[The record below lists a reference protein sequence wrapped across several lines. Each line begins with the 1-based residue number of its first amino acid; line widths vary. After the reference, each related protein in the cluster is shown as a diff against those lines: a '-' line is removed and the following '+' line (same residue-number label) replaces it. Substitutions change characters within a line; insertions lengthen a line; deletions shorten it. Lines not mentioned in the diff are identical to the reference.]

1 MIGVNI
7 LSCTLKR
14 LSLNYCENKFIT
26 MKLKLFLATLLITN
40 FSLVINAQFDDLY
53 YDPNKD
59 AIKVSASDSESDNN
73 VSVSP
78 GFDDESYSYYDEI
91 NDNDY
96 YNSDYN
102 DYQYSTRIRRFNRP
116 STSIAY
122 YSPIWGFGWRDPYY
136 NPYFDNYN
144 YGNNAVVVVIGNS
157 WGWNRWNRW
166 NSWNN
171 CSYNNWG
178 WNNNNCGFNNWGYSD
193 WGWNNNGWGNNYC
206 VNNYYNHGGWNNGG
220 WNNGGWNNN
229 GGWHN
234 GNNGG
239 NNGGNNNPHGTY
251 YGSRKSGSSIA
262 STKGRV
268 EGPRKQTTNTNP
280 DVRPDGLTKNNDDN
294 VSSGSSPRSEKSRT
308 NLNEVDKTA
317 DKPEKSSIYNRKRGD
332 VSDRSEKYKSDFT
345 PAPKRNNTQESDKT
359 TESSSRREEKSS
371 STSRRSNDESSRS
384 SQSSGR
390 SYDGGSS
397 SRSSG
402 STSSGSSSSRSS
414 SGSSGSSG
422 RSSSRRGGGK

>member
-1 MIGVNI
+1 
-7 LSCTLKR
+7 
-14 LSLNYCENKFIT
+14 

-40 FSLVINAQFDDLY
+40 YSLVINAQFDDLY

-59 AIKVSASDSESDNN
+59 ATTN
-73 VSVSP
+73 VSVSDQQSNNSVLASP

-91 NDNDY
+91 DDNDY

-116 STSIAY
+116 SASIAY

-144 YGNNAVVVVIGNS
+144 FGNNAVVVVVGNS

-171 CSYNNWG
+171 CSFNNWG
-178 WNNNNCGFNNWGYSD
+178 WNNNNCGFNNWGYND
-193 WGWNNNGWGNNYC
+193 WGWNNGWGNNYC
-206 VNNYYNHGGWNNGG
+206 VNNYYGYNNNHGNWNNGG
-220 WNNGGWNNN
+220 WNNGGWNNGN
-229 GGWHN
+229 NN
-234 GNNGG
+234 GN
-239 NNGGNNNPHGTY
+239 NNNPHGTY

-280 DVRPDGLTKNNDDN
+280 EVRPDGLTKDN
-294 VSSGSSPRSEKSRT
+294 GDITSPDKSPRSERSRSNT
-308 NLNEVDKTA
+308 NEIDKTA
-317 DKPEKSSIYNRKRGD
+317 DKSERTTIYNRKRGD
-332 VSDRSEKYKSDFT
+332 VSDRSEKYKSDYA
-345 PAPKRNNTQESDKT
+345 PAPKRNNNTQESDKT
-359 TESSSRREEKSS
+359 AERSSRREEKSS
-371 STSRRSNDESSRS
+371 STSSRSNESRS

-402 STSSGSSSSRSS
+402 SSSSGSSSRSS
-414 SGSSGSSG
+414 SGSSSGGS
-422 RSSSRRGGGK
+422 RSSHRGGGK